1 MTEPQRQEAQKS
13 LTLRLDQ
20 ELSERLRAV
29 AEVEGEA
36 VSDVI
41 RQAIAK
47 HVDERRQDP
56 QFQRLLEENLARHQ
70 RLLKLLAE
78 G

>member
-1 MTEPQRQEAQKS
+1 MKERQEAQKS

-20 ELSERLRAV
+20 LLFERLRAV

-47 HVDERRQDP
+47 YVEQRRQDP
-56 QFQRLLEENLARHQ
+56 LFQQLLEENLARHQ
-70 RLLKLLAE
+70 RLLKLLSE